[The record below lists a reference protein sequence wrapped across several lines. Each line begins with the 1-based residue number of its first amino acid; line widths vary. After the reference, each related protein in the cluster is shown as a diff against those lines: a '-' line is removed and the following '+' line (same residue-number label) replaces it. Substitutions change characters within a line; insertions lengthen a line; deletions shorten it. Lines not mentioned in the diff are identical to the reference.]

1 MESKQAVRRDIF
13 TTITDGWRRWRDRRA
28 ALFELKS
35 CGEEVTRIATEL
47 GMSTG
52 ELIRIT
58 ANGPEATR
66 ELHERLA
73 VLNLARQAAA
83 EPLAMRDLE
92 RVCARCTAKRIC
104 NFNLET
110 GSAALEDSYCPNRE
124 TLRALARSAQQA

>member
-1 MESKQAVRRDIF
+1 MQSNSESVMESKQAVRRDIF

-66 ELHERLA
+66 
-73 VLNLARQAAA
+73 
-83 EPLAMRDLE
+83 DLE